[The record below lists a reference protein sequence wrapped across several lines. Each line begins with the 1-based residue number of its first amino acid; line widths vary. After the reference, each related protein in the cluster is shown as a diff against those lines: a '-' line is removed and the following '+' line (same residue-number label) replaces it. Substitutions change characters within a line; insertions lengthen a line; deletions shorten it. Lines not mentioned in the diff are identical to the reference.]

1 MTNEYLKQCPFC
13 GGKAEIKRT
22 FAGEKEVGS
31 IIICDDC
38 LAIMYQAEANSVE
51 ENIEAWNKRP
61 ADQKPE
67 TREKGTKLDGLIAD
81 AAATLDHL
89 RLLRDILNTGDCN
102 ECRNK
107 DCQHK
112 PIVGDMV
119 RYNCYD
125 FKK

>member
-1 MTNEYLKQCPFC
+1 MTNEYLKPCPFC
-13 GGKAEIKRT
+13 GGKAKIHRT
-22 FAGEKEVGS
+22 YKGETEVAS
-31 IIICDDC
+31 KIVCIDC
-38 LAIMYQAEANSVE
+38 LAVFYQAEANSAE

-61 ADQKPE
+61 ADQKPQPKK
-67 TREKGTKLDGLIAD
+67 TSLDGLIAD

-102 ECRNK
+102 ECKNK

-112 PIVGDMV
+112 PIVGERV